1 MKDGSVCTTGFGAYF
16 LLLVKEVEIQPKHRG
31 AK

>member
-1 MKDGSVCTTGFGAYF
+1 MKDDPVCPTGFGAYF
-16 LLLVKEVEIQPKHRG
+16 LLLVKEVEIKPKHRG